1 MPIYE
6 YECEQCKTRVEL
18 IQRLSDPPLEICS
31 SCGGK
36 VHKMVSSPAGL
47 LFKGS
52 GWYITDYAKKS
63 GKSGDAPSTP
73 KGEGKSDSSS
83 GSAKGET
90 TPKESPSKPPP
101 PSSNQTP

>member
-6 YECEQCKTRVEL
+6 YECEQCKERVEL
-18 IQRLSDPPLEICS
+18 IQRLSDPPLEVCS

-47 LFKGS
+47 VFKGS
-52 GWYITDYAKKS
+52 GWYVTDYAKKNE
-63 GKSGDAPSTP
+63 KSGDSPSTP

-83 GSAKGET
+83 AGKGET
-90 TPKESPSKPPP
+90 TPKETTPKPTP
-101 PSSNQTP
+101 PSSNPAS

>member
-6 YECEQCKTRVEL
+6 YECEQCKTRVEVL
-18 IQRLSDPPLEICS
+18 QKRSDPPLETCS

-36 VHKMVSSPAGL
+36 VQKMVSSPAGL

-52 GWYITDYAKKS
+52 GWYVTDYAKKN
-63 GKSGDAPSTP
+63 GKSDDAPSTP
-73 KGEGKSDSSS
+73 KGEGKSDSSA
-83 GSAKGET
+83 GKMET
-90 TPKESPSKPPP
+90 TPKESTPKPNP